1 MYKITVFDEENNPW
15 NSKLTPSKKS
25 DNYSAYLHANR
36 IENWDEMS
44 NFLGQQLTK
53 NWPQQ
58 RQRT

>member
-15 NSKLTPSKKS
+15 NSKLNPSKKS
-25 DNYSAYLHANR
+25 DNYSAYLHASR
-36 IENWDEMS
+36 VENWEEMS